1 MAVSISTVISGYLL
15 RATGFVEG
23 AGQQSETTLYWIRFC
38 EIVLPSVL
46 CLISVGILTKY
57 PLTEDRAYEV
67 KELLAKRK
75 EAESHEPVPE
85 D

>member
-23 AGQQSETTLYWIRFC
+23 ADQQSEVTLYWIRFC
-38 EIVLPSVL
+38 EITLPSIL
-46 CLISVGILTKY
+46 CLVSVVILTKY

-75 EAESHEPVPE
+75 EAESHDPAPE